1 MQSRVK
7 HDALLTVSCDVVSWK
22 LLEVGA
28 FKPLVASVNGA
39 HHAGPRLLEHLCERA
54 ETNGRCDALADA
66 QEGRRQIK
74 AHLLKADQVSFAGPL
89 QLLPRL
95 VQDGRHHAEERER
108 LWGHAGEGG
117 TESNKRKKK
126 IFLKRQ

>member
-1 MQSRVK
+1 M
-7 HDALLTVSCDVVSWK
+7 
-22 LLEVGA
+22 
-28 FKPLVASVNGA
+28 ASVNGA

-66 QEGRRQIK
+66 HEARRQIK

-117 TESNKRKKK
+117 NRKQRNEKENIFKK
-126 IFLKRQ
+126 TINGEKT